1 MLIVWGWDNREAML
15 LRKLSFDERIPTSKS
30 CYRPAIS
37 YSALAI
43 LRSCVRTTKRKYS
56 CRAGRKAIQLG
67 RAKKWFPLWNYS
79 VTIDTRCS
87 TSLLQLQT
95 KNKNDEQQ
103 DKRPDINGDYFARNT
118 GDRQKRQ
125 NIEIYSPATKRI
137 PCNEIWVW
145 EQYEEKKHKC
155 FYDLSPDTVWLYVLY
170 KHTAIERTTA
180 VERRERKRDGNQTRT
195 SERKSKKMNWT
206 QKTNA
211 DNERRSWLLLN
222 FSFFFLFL
230 ALKKIYKNNKHT
242 CRDERKIQM
251 QARRA
256 LHGYFFWF
264 VSNETASTNLGIF
277 LYFSRLCFGRNAHDA
292 RPHRKSLNVDIE

>member
-67 RAKKWFPLWNYS
+67 RAKKWFPSWNYS

-180 VERRERKRDGNQTRT
+180 VERRERERDGNQTRT

-222 FSFFFLFL
+222 FSFFFLNFGTKKDIQKQQTHMQRWKKDPDAGSPCTAWIFFL
-230 ALKKIYKNNKHT
+230 VRFKRN
-242 CRDERKIQM
+242 CFDQF
-251 QARRA
+251 
-256 LHGYFFWF
+256 GYFFVFLPVVLWTQCTRRK
-264 VSNETASTNLGIF
+264 TAPKIT
-277 LYFSRLCFGRNAHDA
+277 
-292 RPHRKSLNVDIE
+292 